1 MDTAERDS
9 RLLAQAQSGSEEAME
24 SLLEVYK
31 PLVLSRA
38 ANYRL
43 EGQDRDDLIQEGMIA
58 LFQAIHK
65 CPPERRNSFS
75 SYAFQTVDNRM
86 IDLLRQD
93 QSQRAQALNK
103 ALSLDASAGSEHD
116 SQDSTLSLEDSVAS
130 EAVGPEEQI
139 ILKEFEKRLYTWI
152 GEELS
157 ERERKV
163 LLAYLSGL
171 SYKELSEDLGLSE
184 KSVDSALQRA
194 RSKLRKLRQE
204 EGLAIDQ

>member
-1 MDTAERDS
+1 MDTKERDS

-24 SLLEVYK
+24 DLLEAYK

-65 CPPERRNSFS
+65 CPPERRQSFS
-75 SYAFQTVDNRM
+75 AYAFQTVNNRM

-93 QSQRAQALNK
+93 QSQRAQAFNQ
-103 ALSLDASAGSEHD
+103 AVSLDAGANRENRDSAL
-116 SQDSTLSLEDSVAS
+116 TLEDRVAS
-130 EAVGPEEQI
+130 EQVGPEEQI
-139 ILKEFEKRLYTWI
+139 FLKEFEKRLYTWI
-152 GEELS
+152 GQELS
-157 ERERKV
+157 EREREV

-184 KSVDSALQRA
+184 KSVDAALQRA
-194 RSKLRKLRQE
+194 RGKLRKLRQE